1 VDERDFAELISVFLQ
16 ENKDE
21 KRAAKTADKEV
32 TTGDK
37 AKASSTVK
45 KTMIEALAEEAEKEQ
60 KQKEKEELPK
70 ETKEETE
77 IKQTSAVGGEKELTV
92 TVTTSKAKER
102 PEKKGGKSLDKLKEL
117 LKDFVVMD
125 GIIAA
130 IVATEDGFLV
140 EGEAEVKLDTETIS
154 AAISSL
160 NGALQLVGKETSQG
174 NLKSAL
180 VEFETGS
187 ISIAPLGKEAILA
200 LVADKSATIGR
211 VRLLLRRKADIISKA
226 I

>member
-21 KRAAKTADKEV
+21 KKAAKTVDKEA
-32 TTGDK
+32 TNGDK
-37 AKASSTVK
+37 TKASPTMK
-45 KTMIEALAEEAEKEQ
+45 KTMIEALAEQAEKKE
-60 KQKEKEELPK
+60 KQEKKEELAK
-70 ETKEETE
+70 EIKEETRM
-77 IKQTSAVGGEKELTV
+77 KQTPAPGEEKGLTV

-102 PEKKGGKSLDKLKEL
+102 VEKKGGKSLDRLKEL
-117 LKDFVVMD
+117 LKDFVVTD

-140 EGEAEVKLDTETIS
+140 EGEAEAKLDTETIS

-160 NGALQLVGKETSQG
+160 NGALQLVGEEISQG

-187 ISIAPLGKEAILA
+187 ISIAPVGKEAILA

-211 VRLLLRRKADIISKA
+211 VRLLLKRKADIIGKA

>member
-21 KRAAKTADKEV
+21 KKQAKTVQRKAA
-32 TTGDK
+32 TGRETK
-37 AKASSTVK
+37 ATSTVK
-45 KTMIEALAEEAEKEQ
+45 RTMIEALAEQADK
-60 KQKEKEELPK
+60 KQKYEKKEESA
-70 ETKEETE
+70 TE
-77 IKQTSAVGGEKELTV
+77 IKEKIEAKQAPVLSDEKEATV
-92 TVTTSKAKER
+92 TVTPPKAKER
-102 PEKKGGKSLDKLKEL
+102 MEKKGGKAVDKLKEI
-117 LKDFVVMD
+117 LKDFVAID

-140 EGEAEVKLDTETIS
+140 EGEVETKLDTETIS

-160 NGALQLVGKETSQG
+160 NGALQLVGEEMGQG
-174 NLKSAL
+174 NLESAL

-187 ISIAPLGKEAILA
+187 ISIAPVGKEAILA

-211 VRLLLRRKADIISKA
+211 VRLVLRRKVDIISKA